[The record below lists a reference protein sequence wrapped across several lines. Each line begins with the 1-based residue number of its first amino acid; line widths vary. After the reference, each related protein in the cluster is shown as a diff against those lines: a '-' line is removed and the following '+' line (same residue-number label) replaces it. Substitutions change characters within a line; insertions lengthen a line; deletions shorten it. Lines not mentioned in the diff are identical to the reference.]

1 MIWVLKMLSLIQKDD
16 LNDYMELSEVVDYN
30 NPEIQLKAR
39 ELAQGLEQVEMAKT
53 IYHFVRDE
61 INHSLDIGSDEV
73 TCCASEVL
81 KKGHGLCFAKSNLL
95 AALLRFMEI
104 PTGFCYQ
111 TLTHEDGFVIHG
123 LNAVYLGGEW
133 FRLDSRGNCAD
144 VDAQFSM
151 DKEKLAFYT
160 LEEGEVDYP
169 YIFSKPDKRV
179 VNVLST
185 LESVDEVMNAIHNTL

>member
-1 MIWVLKMLSLIQKDD
+1 MLSLIQKDD
-16 LNDYMELSEVVDYN
+16 LNAYLELSEVVDYN
-30 NPEIQLKAR
+30 NPQIQLKAR

-61 INHSLDIGSDEV
+61 IGHSLDIGSDEV
-73 TCCASEVL
+73 TCRASDVL
-81 KKGHGLCFAKSNLL
+81 KKGHGLCFSKSNLL
-95 AALLRFMEI
+95 AAFLRFVEI

-111 TLTHEDGFVIHG
+111 TLTHEDVFVLHG
-123 LNAVYLGGEW
+123 LNVVYLTGKW
-133 FRLDSRGNCAD
+133 FRLDARGNRDD

-151 DKEKLAFYT
+151 DKEKLAFST

-185 LESVDEVMNAIHNTL
+185 LGSVDEVMNTIPTTL

>member
-1 MIWVLKMLSLIQKDD
+1 MLSLIQKND
-16 LNDYMELSEVVDYN
+16 LNAYLELSEVVDYN
-30 NPEIQLKAR
+30 KPEIQLKAR
-39 ELAQGLEQVEMAKT
+39 ELAQGLEQVEMVKT
-53 IYHFVRDE
+53 IYHFVRDQ
-61 INHSLDIGSDEV
+61 IDHSLDIESDEV
-73 TCCASEVL
+73 TCRASDVL

-111 TLTHEDGFVIHG
+111 TLTHEDGFVLHG
-123 LNAVYLGGEW
+123 LNAVYLSGEW
-133 FRLDSRGNCAD
+133 FRFDSRGNRAD

-151 DKEKLAFYT
+151 DKEKLAFYA

-179 VNVLST
+179 IRVLST
-185 LESVDEVMNAIHNTL
+185 LRSVDEVMNTLPTAL